1 MDQQTIR
8 DQFPFAVARVTR
20 RWRKLL
26 DERLKD
32 LGVTQAR
39 WSTMVYLQRGGEGL
53 TQREL
58 AHLMAIENPTLVRL
72 LDSLEE
78 QGLIERRPCKRD
90 RRARRLYLTSA
101 GERFMKDLNERGD
114 VLRDE
119 MLAGIE
125 DKDLEVALGI
135 FERVMENAVNLKK

>member
-1 MDQQTIR
+1 MR

-39 WSTMVYLQRGGEGL
+39 WTTMVYLQRGGEGL

-58 AHLMAIENPTLVRL
+58 ANLMAIENPTLVRL
-72 LDSLEE
+72 LDSLENQE
-78 QGLIERRPCKRD
+78 LIERRPCSKD
-90 RRARRLYLTSA
+90 RRARRLHLTPA
-101 GERFMKDLNERGD
+101 GEAFMDDLNSRAD
-114 VLRDE
+114 KLREE
-119 MLAGIE
+119 MLEGVNA
-125 DKDLEVALGI
+125 DDLAVAMNVFNRIMINGDQLQKG
-135 FERVMENAVNLKK
+135 

>member
-1 MDQQTIR
+1 MR

-39 WSTMVYLQRGGEGL
+39 WTTMVYLQKGGEGL

-58 AHLMAIENPTLVRL
+58 ARLMAIENPTLVRL
-72 LDSLEE
+72 LDSLEQ
-78 QGLIERRPCKRD
+78 QGLIERRPCPND
-90 RRARRLYLTSA
+90 RRARRLHLTPD
-101 GERFMKDLNERGD
+101 GTEFMNVLTERAAK
-114 VLRDE
+114 LREE
-119 MLAGIE
+119 MLEGISDE
-125 DKDLEVALGI
+125 EIEGAVAVFYKI
-135 FERVMENAVNLKK
+135 MENAERQK